1 MTTKYHRGTGRKSVT
16 KELERKQA
24 SLGLGKNKQQC
35 LPTVP
40 RNTEID
46 VMPNLLAAVFMKT
59 REIKMRGFI
68 TEDEAIQAKSHA
80 ALIEASGNQ
89 MLYGKHFSKT
99 ANTLAILGFQAN
111 GYTAFGVHF
120 EEEL

>member
-16 KELERKQA
+16 KELDKKQA

-40 RNTEID
+40 RNTGTDI
-46 VMPNLLAAVFMKT
+46 MTRLLAAVFMKT

-68 TEDEAIQAKSHA
+68 TEDEAMQAKSHA
-80 ALIEASGNQ
+80 ALIEANGNQ
-89 MLYGKHFSKT
+89 MLYGKYFSKT
-99 ANTLAILGFQAN
+99 ANTLATIGFRSG

>member
-16 KELERKQA
+16 KELERKQV

-40 RNTEID
+40 RNTGID
-46 VMPNLLAAVFMKT
+46 IIPNLLAAVFMKT

-68 TEDEAIQAKSHA
+68 TEDEAMQAKSHA
-80 ALIEASGNQ
+80 ALIEANGNQ
-89 MLYGKHFSKT
+89 MLYGKHFLKT
-99 ANTLAILGFQAN
+99 ANTLAILSFQSG